1 LNPRLGHFL
10 ITNGECVTTDSDCLY
25 ALAGYYNCR
34 LSTREQG
41 TFFDAVSE
49 KLFPDIPDSASAI
62 AKVFLNIEQFEIG
75 QSYVTAKIVNKY
87 GDKVGLNIQGG
98 IPGIE
103 LQESLFRFRGEQV
116 PKHAFILTKV
126 KDSGNLLVRKLPV
139 VGMKDWLLIYED
151 TLFLLAVK
159 DRYDEIEFRVV

>member
-1 LNPRLGHFL
+1 MSVRK
-10 ITNGECVTTDSDCLY
+10 
-25 ALAGYYNCR
+25 
-34 LSTREQG
+34 QG
-41 TFFDAVSE
+41 LFFDKISE
-49 KLFPDIPDSASAI
+49 KLFPEIPESASAI

-98 IPGIE
+98 RPGIE
-103 LQESLFRFRGEQV
+103 LQESLFRLQGKQIPRNVFV
-116 PKHAFILTKV
+116 LTRI
-126 KDSGNLLVRKLPV
+126 KDSGLLLVRKLPV
-139 VGMKDWLLIYED
+139 VGVKDWLLIYED